1 MPVPEWEKVTAS
13 STDQTERLM
22 VPGGWLVCRIN
33 GLHLPQSL
41 ASWFVPDPEHQ
52 WDLN

>member
-13 STDQTERLM
+13 STDQTQRLM

>member
-1 MPVPEWEKVTAS
+1 MPAPEWETVTAS
-13 STDQTERLM
+13 STDQTERLK

-41 ASWFVPDPEHQ
+41 ASWFVSDPDYN
-52 WDLN
+52 WTLD